1 MIPQDIARAINV
13 TAELMGGKKPT
24 EDALAVMISRLKE
37 HPESVIK
44 SVLRWLSEHDNGT
57 LTLKKLV
64 EAIASI
70 ASSSGAAKTSTGCSA
85 NGCPMRGSIFA
96 DGNWRCRFHMREI
109 IGPKADAITTALRK
123 NTEMLDAISDL
134 SNTTSQGAWVAGNKL
149 EALLGKEISEEI
161 AANRK
166 RIDEYVANDVSQSD
180 VMSKLSPMLRKWG
193 VA

>member
-13 TAELMGGKKPT
+13 TAELMGGRKPT

-44 SVLRWLSEHDNGT
+44 SVLRWLSENDNGT

-64 EAIASI
+64 EAIASV

-85 NGCPMRGSIFA
+85 NGCPMRGSMFT
-96 DGNWRCRFHMREI
+96 DGNWKCRFHLREMV
-109 IGPKADAITTALRK
+109 GPKADAITTALRR
-123 NTEMLDAISDL
+123 NTELLDAITDL
-134 SNTTSQGAWVAGNKL
+134 SNTTSQKAWVAGNKL
-149 EALLGKEISEEI
+149 ESLLAKEISEEI
-161 AANRK
+161 EANRK
-166 RIDEYVANDVSQSD
+166 RIDEYVTNDANQSD
-180 VMSKLSPMLRKWG
+180 VMTKLSPMLRKWG